1 VTFLIALFPINS
13 IEPMNSIETM
23 IAQIRILYIYPS
35 RCCLVIIRG
44 KAVIAK
50 LRPGITIASS
60 YVRITYHHA

>member
-1 VTFLIALFPINS
+1 
-13 IEPMNSIETM
+13 MNSIETM

-50 LRPGITIASS
+50 LQSGITIASS